1 MHRIKTG
8 AIYFYIPITFN
19 NPIKASFS
27 NKKYPKKYPNTPDTN
42 CKSMFLIEKPVFNGI
57 LKIIGAQIRTPHTQ
71 ISNLYYPYCTLNPNQ
86 K

>member
-27 NKKYPKKYPNTPDTN
+27 NKKYPKKYPTHP
-42 CKSMFLIEKPVFNGI
+42 
-57 LKIIGAQIRTPHTQ
+57 TQ
-71 ISNLYYPYCTLNPNQ
+71 IVKVCFLLKNQ
-86 K
+86 FLTVF